1 MIKVNSGGTVKAEDD
16 SLLVQIDFANVPVPN
31 DRLPKDLYYSFKNK
45 WLSITDL
52 LTPNIKKIIVAN
64 TTVPKWGSITGTLA
78 DQTDL
83 QSALDSKM
91 SNALSD
97 SHIFVGDSAG
107 VAQDVALSGD
117 ATLDNAGVITLAD
130 TSVSAGSYT
139 NTNLTVDSKG
149 RITSAS
155 NGSGSGG
162 TVTNVSALTLGTT
175 GTDLSSTVANSTT
188 TPVITLNVPTASA
201 TNRGVLSSAD
211 WSAFNSKQNTITP
224 ATLSKT
230 DDTNVTLTLGGT
242 PTTALLQAT
251 SLTLGWTGTLADSR
265 ITSATKWNT
274 KTYTISIDGQGT
286 VISTGSAGFGT
297 APLSGTITSWK
308 ILNGENL
315 ATGSIVID
323 IKRSGV
329 SIIGAGNKPTLT
341 TAIQNTANVSSW
353 TSATLTAND
362 ILEVNVDSAT
372 IITKC
377 QLILI
382 YTV

>member
-16 SLLVQIDFANVPVPN
+16 SLLVQIDFANVPIPN